1 MRLEQNGADGVL
13 PLGATMKKLCS
24 VAGIVM
30 GLFAAAGCNRQYDSR
45 DAQEKTQRQL
55 DETRDKLRQGLK
67 KADAQTREDLDK
79 ARDQLHHALN
89 QSESD
94 ADKAREKL
102 RDREKD
108 REDGHQ

>member
-1 MRLEQNGADGVL
+1 
-13 PLGATMKKLCS
+13 MKKLCA
-24 VAGIVM
+24 VAGIVV

-45 DAQEKTQRQL
+45 DAQEKAQKQL
-55 DETRDKLRQGLK
+55 EETRDKLREDLK

-108 REDGHQ
+108 RDDSHQ